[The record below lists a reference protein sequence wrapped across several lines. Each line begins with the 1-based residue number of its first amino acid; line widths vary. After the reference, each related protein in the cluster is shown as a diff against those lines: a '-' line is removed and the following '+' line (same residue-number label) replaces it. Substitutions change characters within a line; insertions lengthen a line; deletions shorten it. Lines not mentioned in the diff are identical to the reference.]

1 MKILIIILVS
11 YFIGNI
17 STGYILGKVLK
28 NSDIRTMGSGNAG
41 ATNALRVYGIG
52 LGILTLLFDCLK
64 GVLAAYIGNKILGY
78 DGALIAA
85 FFVVIGHDWPILMKF
100 KGGKGIAT
108 SLGILLYIHYP
119 TAIGLVIIFLI
130 AVILTR
136 YVSFGSITAASLV
149 GLLGIILKRPF
160 DIKFLLLTV
169 SLGTIAVL
177 KHKDNIKRLRNG
189 TESKL
194 GQRIK

>member
-1 MKILIIILVS
+1 MKILFIILIS

-52 LGILTLLFDCLK
+52 FGILTLLFDCLK

-78 DGALIAA
+78 DGALIAS
-85 FFVVIGHDWPILMKF
+85 FFVVIGHDFPILMGF

-108 SLGILLYIHYP
+108 SLGILIYLHYP
-119 TAIGLVIIFLI
+119 TAIALVIIFVL
-130 AVILTR
+130 AVALTR
-136 YVSFGSITAASLV
+136 YVSFGSVSAGALV
-149 GLLGIILKRPF
+149 GIVGIILKRPF
-160 DIKFLLLTV
+160 DYKFLILTLV
-169 SLGTIAVL
+169 LGAVAIY
-177 KHKDNIKRLRNG
+177 KHKDNIKRLKNG

-194 GQRIK
+194 GQRV